1 MPRPRAMTTHPGLG
15 SSSEYTSIH
24 RYPPSHLSIPYMSVQ
39 GKLSGCDIKSYLFEK
54 SRITQQQEVER
65 SYHIF
70 YQMLQPAVPEL
81 KVRPMKPQTTSYW
94 SKEKCLLSDAIYD
107 YTYVSQGRT
116 KVLISL
122 FVIEL
127 SVTRWTPLMTMK
139 NSSSRTLLSTSS
151 DFLNPRSGTAT
162 RWGWQHQCDQTLS
175 QLTAAVMTMGEMKF
189 KQKGRDEQCEPDKNN
204 DNFRKV
210 NEGKFNCSACFR
222 WQNWQRWMS
231 AI

>member
-24 RYPPSHLSIPYMSVQ
+24 RYPSSHLSIPYMSVQ

-81 KVRPMKPQTTSYW
+81 KVRPMKVQTISYG

-139 NSSSRTLLSTSS
+139 NSSSRTLLLISL
-151 DFLNPRSGTAT
+151 DFLNQRSGTAT
-162 RWGWQHQCDQTLS
+162 R
-175 QLTAAVMTMGEMKF
+175 
-189 KQKGRDEQCEPDKNN
+189 
-204 DNFRKV
+204 
-210 NEGKFNCSACFR
+210 
-222 WQNWQRWMS
+222 
-231 AI
+231 